1 MAALLIG
8 TLCGCSGNTI
18 HSTDFSAADTYS
30 VPAGGYLNDLDPSL
44 DLSTVAA
51 APSSLPLW
59 RGFPSCVRRRRPCSI
74 RGSLMTLSC
83 WISAPAACCIP
94 IRAYIPISRLRM
106 MRSSFR
112 IAGIDSVIIITTAS
126 WCRPRPIPNVI
137 TGMTK
142 IRLRSRKRMPEH
154 P

>member
-51 APSSLPLW
+51 TPEQLACFGGAFHPVSDGGG
-59 RGFPSCVRRRRPCSI
+59 RA
-74 RGSLMTLSC
+74 LSGVC
-83 WISAPAACCIP
+83 
-94 IRAYIPISRLRM
+94 L
-106 MRSSFR
+106 
-112 IAGIDSVIIITTAS
+112 
-126 WCRPRPIPNVI
+126 
-137 TGMTK
+137 
-142 IRLRSRKRMPEH
+142 
-154 P
+154 